1 MAFTTNDNAPYLYRK
16 SGGGGDLEIDKLVG
30 GTIAWNQYLRNANF
44 ASTSGWTVSS
54 GSTFT
59 VSNNV
64 ATFRADARYRSL
76 TQSTPAG
83 ERVPKLN
90 HIYMGIVKAKS
101 YTNTDTYF
109 YVRSVASAVLQTA
122 SKTLSTTEKEHV
134 NVLKVTQEAYY
145 LQFMVQ
151 DNNASGFGDITVQ
164 NARFFD
170 LTLMFGSTI
179 ADYVYSLEQSSQGSG
194 LAWLRNYGF
203 FTEDYYD
210 YNSGEL
216 KSVSNLVSHDMTG
229 KNYFENLGSSVT
241 TNGITYTV
249 NSDGSFTAKGTATA
263 RANLFLRTVSNPQR
277 LPQGDYILSQGN
289 VFGVGE
295 AFLELAIRRANG
307 TTQYVNLN
315 GRDNFAFTL
324 NEGDYIYQPYFFVY
338 SGTTIDAT
346 IYPMIRLASV
356 TDDTYEPYTLHSYPL
371 GDVTLRGLP
380 KLNGNALYY
389 DGDTYESNGTVTRK
403 YGVVDLGS
411 LNWGYRAADSSKP
424 YPQEYA
430 TLSGAVSGISTNV
443 VCPKYSASQ
452 EPVLGRTVDKTICT
466 FNGAVYVSDSSYSTA
481 TEFKTA
487 MSGVYLVYELAS
499 STTETAS
506 TYTNPQ
512 WVDPNG
518 TEKYTLSSN
527 AFPMPVGHETTYNTD
542 IGSKTVN
549 TQVNLSMTEPQVRQV
564 YAKEGDTA
572 RVLNIHLD
580 QTEEDGTLRILRPD
594 GTEVT
599 ADAVLVPDFYDGL
612 MAEIPSGATEIVGK
626 CYCDVEQNG
635 VSSMPFTLNV
645 KKNERQ

>member
-16 SGGGGDLEIDKLVG
+16 SGGGGDKEIDKLVG
-30 GTIAWNQYLRNANF
+30 GTIAWNQLLRNGNF
-44 ASTSGWTVSS
+44 ADTGSWSVSS
-54 GSTFT
+54 GSSLT

-64 ATFRADARYRSL
+64 ATFRADAQYRSV
-76 TQSTPAG
+76 TQSTPTG
-83 ERVPKLN
+83 DRIPKLN
-90 HIYMGIVKAKS
+90 HVYMGIIKAKS
-101 YTNTDTYF
+101 YTNTNTFF
-109 YVRSVASAVLQTA
+109 YVRTALSTVIETA
-122 SKTLSTTEKEHV
+122 SKTLSTTEKEYV
-134 NVLKVTQEAYY
+134 NVLKVSQEATYF
-145 LQFMVQ
+145 QFMVQ
-151 DNNASGFGDITVQ
+151 DNNTSGFGNITVQ

-194 LAWLRNYGF
+194 LAWLRSYGF

-229 KNYFENLGSSVT
+229 KNLLENLASSIT
-241 TNGITYTV
+241 TNGITFTV

-307 TTQYVNLN
+307 TTQYANLN
-315 GRDNFAFTL
+315 ARDNFAFTL
-324 NEGDYIYQPYFFVY
+324 NEGDYIYQPYFSVY

-346 IYPMIRLASV
+346 IYPMVRLSSV
-356 TDDTYEPYTLHSYPL
+356 TDDTYEPYTLRSYPL

-403 YGVVDLGS
+403 YGVVDLGALTWYSISGGRVKTNATIATAAKPANTARANIIATNYVNAQSNSALASDAS
-411 LNWGYRAADSSKP
+411 LLGYIAI
-424 YPQEYA
+424 A
-430 TLSGAVSGISTNV
+430 TDGGAVVRLRDGETT
-443 VCPKYSASQ
+443 PT
-452 EPVLGRTVDKTICT
+452 G
-466 FNGAVYVSDSSYSTA
+466 
-481 TEFKTA
+481 
-487 MSGVYLVYELAS
+487 YLVYELAS
-499 STTETAS
+499 STTESAD

-518 TEKYTLSSN
+518 TERYTLSSN
-527 AFPMPVGHETTYNTD
+527 AFPMPVGHDTTYNTD

-612 MAEIPSGATEIVGK
+612 MAEIPSDATSVVGK

-645 KKNERQ
+645 KKNERES

>member
-1 MAFTTNDNAPYLYRK
+1 MAFTTYDNAPYLYRR
-16 SGGGGDLEIDKLVG
+16 SGGGGDKEIDKLVG
-30 GTIAWNQYLRNANF
+30 GTIAWNQLIRNGNF
-44 ASTSGWTVSS
+44 ADTSNWSASS

-64 ATFRADARYRSL
+64 ATFRADAQYRSL
-76 TQSTPAG
+76 TQSTPIG
-83 ERVPKLN
+83 DRVPKLD
-90 HIYMGIVKAKS
+90 HIYMGIIKAKS
-101 YTNTDTYF
+101 YTNTNTLF
-109 YVRSVASAVLQTA
+109 YVRSVLSTVLQTA
-122 SKTLSTTEKEHV
+122 TKTLSTTENEYV
-134 NVLKVTQEAYY
+134 NVLKVNQEANYF
-145 LQFMVQ
+145 QFMVQ
-151 DNNASGFGDITVQ
+151 DNNTSGFGDITVQ

-194 LAWLRNYGF
+194 LAWLRSYGF

-229 KNYFENLGSSVT
+229 E
-241 TNGITYTV
+241 
-249 NSDGSFTAKGTATA
+249 
-263 RANLFLRTVSNPQR
+263 
-277 LPQGDYILSQGN
+277 
-289 VFGVGE
+289 
-295 AFLELAIRRANG
+295 
-307 TTQYVNLN
+307 
-315 GRDNFAFTL
+315 
-324 NEGDYIYQPYFFVY
+324 
-338 SGTTIDAT
+338 DAST
-346 IYPMIRLASV
+346 
-356 TDDTYEPYTLHSYPL
+356 TLHSYPL

-403 YGVVDLGS
+403 YGVVDMGTLSWAENNISIGGVS
-411 LNWGYRAADSSKP
+411 AKLYRSALPNSALTYNSVAFLCAK
-424 YPQEYA
+424 YA
-430 TLSGAVSGISTNV
+430 TVKSIQRTEQ
-443 VCPKYSASQ
+443 SASC
-452 EPVLGRTVDKTICT
+452 GTSDGSVDVI
-466 FNGAVYVSDSSYSTA
+466 DSTYNNAAS
-481 TEFKTA
+481 FKNA
-487 MSGVYLVYELAS
+487 MNGVYLVYELAS
-499 STTETAS
+499 STTETAD

-518 TEKYTLSSN
+518 TERYTLSAN
-527 AFPMPVGHETTYNTD
+527 AFPMPVGHDTTYNTD
-542 IGSKTVN
+542 VGSKTVN
-549 TQVNLSMTEPQVRQV
+549 TQVNLSMTEPSVRQI

-599 ADAVLVPDFYDGL
+599 AEAVLVPEFYDGL
-612 MAEIPSGATEIVGK
+612 MAEIPSDATSVVGK

>member
-1 MAFTTNDNAPYLYRK
+1 MAFTTHDNAPYLYRK
-16 SGGGGDLEIDKLVG
+16 SGGGGDKEIDKLVG
-30 GTIAWNQYLRNANF
+30 GTIAWNQL
-44 ASTSGWTVSS
+44 WTAPSL
-54 GSTFT
+54 
-59 VSNNV
+59 NV
-64 ATFRADARYRSL
+64 ATKTEVDGVITITPKDYTTNSAGLFIRNMVYNHKVLLSAEVYPDGESDFTFEFGRA
-76 TQSTPAG
+76 
-83 ERVPKLN
+83 
-90 HIYMGIVKAKS
+90 GI
-101 YTNTDTYF
+101 
-109 YVRSVASAVLQTA
+109 
-122 SKTLSTTEKEHV
+122 STTRIAPP
-134 NVLKVTQEAYY
+134 NVWTRLTSVSMNSTSQDTILSCNIYGRFAISGWSSGTFKVRNIFE
-145 LQFMVQ
+145 
-151 DNNASGFGDITVQ
+151 I
-164 NARFFD
+164 D

-194 LAWLRNYGF
+194 LAWLRSYGF

-210 YNSGEL
+210 YNAGEL

-229 KNYFENLGSSVT
+229 FNQWDEEWELGGINSTTGINSSNTNQIRSKNYIELLPNTQYYFHVGQTGGGSS
-241 TNGITYTV
+241 NWQSRFYDAEK
-249 NSDGSFTAKGTATA
+249 N
-263 RANLFLRTVSNPQR
+263 
-277 LPQGDYILSQGN
+277 YI
-289 VFGVGE
+289 GVGGTMLYNAE
-295 AFLELAIRRANG
+295 FTPPSNARYVRFAMQTAYG
-307 TTQYVNLN
+307 TTYNNDICINISSSRN
-315 GRDNFAFTL
+315 G
-324 NEGDYIYQPYFFVY
+324 E
-338 SGTTIDAT
+338 
-346 IYPMIRLASV
+346 
-356 TDDTYEPYTLHSYPL
+356 YEPYTLHSYPL

-380 KLNGNALYY
+380 ELNGNALYY

-403 YGVVDLGS
+403 YGIVDLGS
-411 LNWGYRAADSSKP
+411 LTWGYRAADSSKP

-487 MSGVYLVYELAS
+487 MNGVYLVYELAS
-499 STTETAS
+499 STTETAD

-518 TEKYTLSSN
+518 TEKYTLSTN
-527 AFPMPVGHETTYNTD
+527 AFPMPVGHDTTYNTD

-612 MAEIPSGATEIVGK
+612 MAEIPSDATSIVGK

-645 KKNERQ
+645 KKNERES